1 MPSEKLIPCCTPS
14 APVRLFETQPP
25 LVPDGVTVER
35 YTTARDT
42 VFEKHTDANG
52 VTHWFLVQ
60 KVS

>member
-1 MPSEKLIPCCTPS
+1 
-14 APVRLFETQPP
+14 
-25 LVPDGVTVER
+25 VPDGVTVER